1 MTVIGKYYHTLRY
14 LKFKQLYYRLERRY
28 KHPKVNKLSSS
39 RDTVAGNWVSQ
50 ELYNKKLISH
60 EVACILNQ
68 SADIISPQSW
78 NDDRY
83 AKLWLYNLHYFDDL
97 NAVGRMDRLELQK
110 HFIDRWVNEN
120 PASVGNGWEP
130 YPISLRV
137 VNWIKAFLSGLDVCD
152 SVYDS
157 LACQA
162 DYLSQDLEHHLLGN
176 HLFVNAKALIFAGC
190 FFKGAEADKWLK
202 VGLDIYTRELNEQ
215 VLADGGNYE
224 LTPMYHVIMLVDL
237 LDLLNLAKAY
247 PNKLSEAFVV
257 ETEIVAKR
265 MLKWL
270 DCMSHGDDKISF
282 FNDSAFGIAPE
293 NAVVREYAKKLGLEV
308 PRDASSELVVSNL
321 VDSGYVSVKGTDF
334 TLLAD
339 LAAVGPDYQPGH
351 AHADTLSFEFSIG
364 SERVF
369 VNSGISEY
377 GVSEERVR
385 QRGTSTHNTVEVN
398 CKNSSEVWSGFRVA
412 RRARIVEKIVSDVID
427 GKVEFSAAH
436 NGYKQIGEGV
446 IHKRSWT
453 VSESEFT
460 FVDELKGKACSSVGY
475 LHLHPNVE
483 VVETSSNKVQLT
495 ASTKTVVIAVEG
507 ADVALQDSTWHPEFG
522 KVIPNK
528 KLIFNFSGNK
538 AITKVCWY

>member
-1 MTVIGKYYHTLRY
+1 MSKLANYFHTLKY
-14 LKFKQLYYRLERRY
+14 LKPKQVYYRLE
-28 KHPKVNKLSSS
+28 KKVNHPAVHTLSLTLECIKGS
-39 RDTVAGNWVSQ
+39 WVTQ
-50 ELYNKKLISH
+50 ELYAQKFIS
-60 EVACILNQ
+60 ENEGCFLNQ
-68 SADIISPQSW
+68 SEQISSAGVW
-78 NDDRY
+78 NDESY

-97 NAVGRMDRLELQK
+97 NAVGRLARLELQK
-110 HFIDRWVNEN
+110 HFIERWVNEN
-120 PASVGNGWEP
+120 PAPVGNGWEP

-137 VNWIKAFLSGLDVCD
+137 VNWIKAFLSGLYVSN

-162 DYLSQDLEHHLLGN
+162 DYLSQNLEHHLLGN
-176 HLFVNAKALIFAGC
+176 HLFVNAKALIFVGC
-190 FFKGAEADKWLK
+190 FFKGAKADKWLK
-202 VGLDIYTRELNEQ
+202 VGLEIYTRELNEQ
-215 VLADGGNYE
+215 VLSDGGNYE
-224 LTPMYHVIMLVDL
+224 LTPMYHSIMLVDL

-247 PNKLSEAFVV
+247 PNKLSEAFLV
-257 ETEIVAKR
+257 EIENVAKR

-293 NAVVREYAKKLGLEV
+293 NAVVREYAKKLGLVV
-308 PRDASSELVVSNL
+308 PRVASSELVVSNL
-321 VDSGYVSVKGTDF
+321 VDTGYVSVKGIDF

-351 AHADTLSFEFSIG
+351 AHADTLSFELSIG
-364 SERVF
+364 SERVL

-377 GVSEERVR
+377 GVSEERIR
-385 QRGTSTHNTVEVN
+385 QRGTATHNTVVVN
-398 CKNSSEVWSGFRVA
+398 GKNSSEVWSGFRVA
-412 RRARIVEKIVSDVID
+412 RRARIVEKSVSDVID
-427 GKVEFSAAH
+427 GKVELSAAH

-475 LHLHPNVE
+475 LYLHPNVE

-495 ASTKTVVIAVEG
+495 AGTKTVVIVVEG

-522 KVIPNK
+522 IVIPNK